1 VREFLLVGELR
12 EANRRPANQSG
23 YNAVHSNQPIRYAFL
38 SELQDEG
45 PNLTTVSEPQQLQT
59 WLTELIVDCRKF
71 VATH

>member
-12 EANRRPANQSG
+12 KANRRPANQSG
-23 YNAVHSNQPIRYAFL
+23 YNAVHSNQPIGHAFL

-45 PNLTTVSEPQQLQT
+45 PQLQT
-59 WLTELIVDCRKF
+59 WLAELIVDRRKF